1 MSVDFYDYECQMARA
16 KLERDFKDMLQM
28 DKEDSTELRQL
39 KLRQYQNRFFL
50 IGKYKEI
57 FSQYMPL
64 VGGGMWVD
72 AIEHASKFLTD
83 KTIDKRKNTPE
94 KQGMTTLRGM
104 FDVRFGFTNVNVYK
118 ITRLCSFG
126 WDIGVTSYQLYFTCE
141 DAPDEKFIISIPV
154 LRQMDPRRLLK
165 PEMSDEEF
173 NRVMSGFSL
182 YLSVIDKESD
192 GCIHTTTL
200 FNFSGEFKEDKELC
214 KIVTERLGLHR
225 VPIKE

>member
-94 KQGMTTLRGM
+94 KQGMVMLRNLLNI
-104 FDVRFGFTNVNVYK
+104 RFGFTNVNIYK
-118 ITRLCSFG
+118 ITGLCDFG
-126 WDIGVTSYQLYFTCE
+126 WGVGVTSYKLYFTCE
-141 DAPDEKFIISIPV
+141 DAPDEKLILSIPV
-154 LRQMDPRRLLK
+154 MNNMNPKRLLK
-165 PEMSDEEF
+165 PEMNDEEF
-173 NRVMSGFSL
+173 NHVMRGFTL
-182 YLSVIDKESD
+182 YLSVIDEESD
-192 GCIHTTTL
+192 GYISTTTL
-200 FNFSGEFKEDKELC
+200 FNFSDEFKDDKELC
-214 KIVTERLGLHR
+214 KIVTGRLGLHQ